1 MDFFIM
7 NIGIKDKLYLVVVFW
22 IKIKLVKIKVNFVIL
37 FLRDVRN
44 ELMCFEYFLIFNC
57 KFLEE

>member
-7 NIGIKDKLYLVVVFW
+7 NTGIKDKLYPAAAPW
-22 IKIKLVKIKVNFVIL
+22 IKTKLVKIKANSVTL
-37 FLRDVRN
+37 FPRDVRN